1 MALFILR
8 TDLTGR
14 MDPDSSSDRH
24 IYGKYGRR
32 DNQTVV
38 CKYGTDGCRQTIRQ
52 SYAYMGWT
60 GADRQS
66 DSPMQ
71 IWQTLGLP
79 PKQQQLEN
87 TCDITF

>member
-1 MALFILR
+1 
-8 TDLTGR
+8 
-14 MDPDSSSDRH
+14 MDVR
-24 IYGKYGRR
+24 
-32 DNQTVV
+32 
-38 CKYGTDGCRQTIRQ
+38 RQTIRQ
-52 SYAYMGWT
+52 LDANMGRT
-60 GADRQS
+60 DADRQS